1 MELSHTGRHQ
11 FRLTEEPVIGSIRD
25 LTVKA
30 VLKISKE
37 TQIMVSNRQCKV
49 VEEAMVVV
57 LQDKELKLPLH
68 HFREV
73 TTKDRPDL
81 HHLHIRQVTIK
92 ARDLPCL
99 LTKDHRVVTDKAD
112 LGTLTKGHKE
122 VTTKEGLGITVHRGV
137 ETMVLHRELE
147 LPILD
152 LDRDMVDL
160 DKSRIRHFHRE
171 IRGM

>member
-1 MELSHTGRHQ
+1 
-11 FRLTEEPVIGSIRD
+11 
-25 LTVKA
+25 
-30 VLKISKE
+30 
-37 TQIMVSNRQCKV
+37 
-49 VEEAMVVV
+49 MVVLSRAMV
-57 LQDKELKLPLH
+57 LQDKLLLH
-68 HFREV
+68 RFREV
-73 TTKDRPDL
+73 TTKALRDL
-81 HHLHIRQVTIK
+81 HHLRIRVVTIK

-99 LTKDHRVVTDKAD
+99 LTKDHRVVTDKVD

-152 LDRDMVDL
+152 LVRDMVDL